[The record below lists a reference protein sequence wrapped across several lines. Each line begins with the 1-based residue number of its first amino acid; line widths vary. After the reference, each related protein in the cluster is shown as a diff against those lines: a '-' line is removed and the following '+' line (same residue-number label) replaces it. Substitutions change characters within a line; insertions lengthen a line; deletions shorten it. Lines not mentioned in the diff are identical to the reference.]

1 MPATIHDVAK
11 LAGVGIGTV
20 SSVLNNSRPVNEATR
35 QRVLAAVEKLDFVPN
50 PSGRRLSMG
59 KTHTIA
65 VIITYF
71 TTASQF
77 ERLRGV
83 MSVIAESDY
92 DISLFAIE
100 TIPQRQR
107 VFQTVP
113 RRGRVD
119 GLLIFSL
126 NPTKDDL
133 RRIRQEDIPAVLV
146 EGYHPELPHIFL
158 DDVAAA
164 RKAVQHL
171 IDLGHQKIAY
181 ISDYLDDLFSSDFN
195 RNRYMGYRQA
205 LEGAGIPVRPDYH
218 RQGWHTRDNGRQMAM
233 DLLNLPDPPSA
244 IFAFSDELALGALE
258 GARDLG
264 LRVPQE
270 LSVVGYD
277 DIELAHFAQLT
288 TVRQNLF
295 ESGVQGVEL
304 LLDRIENPA
313 APPAQLQLP
322 TELVVRKTTAPPADQ
337 LRSGQ
342 SRKSNGSALDN

>member
-20 SSVLNNSRPVNEATR
+20 SSVLNESRPVQEATR
-35 QRVLAAVEKLDFVPN
+35 QKVLAAIAQLDFVPN

-71 TTASQF
+71 TNPAQF

-92 DISLFAIE
+92 DINLFAVE
-100 TIPQRQR
+100 TIPQRNKI
-107 VFQTVP
+107 FQTVP

-119 GLLIFSL
+119 GMLIFSL
-126 NPTKDDL
+126 APTKDDL
-133 RRIRQEDIPAVLV
+133 RRIRQEDLPVVLV
-146 EGYHPELPHIFL
+146 EGYHPELPHIFI

-164 RKAVQHL
+164 RNAVQHL
-171 IDLGHQKIAY
+171 IDLGHRKIAY
-181 ISDYLDDLFSSDFN
+181 ISDYLDDLFNSGFN
-195 RNRYMGYRQA
+195 RNRYLGYRQA
-205 LEGAGIPVRPDYH
+205 LEAAGLPVRPDYH
-218 RQGWHTRDNGRQMAM
+218 RQGWHTRQNAQQMTL
-233 DLLNLPDPPSA
+233 DLLKLPDPPSA
-244 IFAFSDELALGALE
+244 IFAFSDELALGTLE
-258 GARDLG
+258 AVRDLG
-264 LRVPQE
+264 LRVPDD

-288 TVRQNLF
+288 TMRQHLF

-304 LLDRIENPA
+304 LLDRIENP
-313 APPAQLQLP
+313 
-322 TELVVRKTTAPPADQ
+322 TAPPTHLRLVPELIIRQTTAAPSEQPQ
-337 LRSGQ
+337 LR
-342 SRKSNGSALDN
+342 

>member
-1 MPATIHDVAK
+1 
-11 LAGVGIGTV
+11 
-20 SSVLNNSRPVNEATR
+20 VLNNSRPVNEATR

-71 TTASQF
+71 TISSQF

-100 TIPQRQR
+100 TIPQRQK

-133 RRIRQEDIPAVLV
+133 RRVRQENIPVVLV

-164 RKAVQHL
+164 RDAVQHL
-171 IDLGHQKIAY
+171 VHLGHQRIAY
-181 ISDYLDDLFSSDFN
+181 ISDYLDDLFNSGFS

-205 LEGAGIPVRPDYH
+205 LEAAGIAVRPEYH
-218 RQGWHTRDNGRQMAM
+218 RQGWHSRENGRQMAL
-233 DLLNLPDPPSA
+233 DLLNLPDPPTA
-244 IFAFSDELALGALE
+244 IFAFSDELALGVLE
-258 GARDLG
+258 AARDLG
-264 LRVPQE
+264 LKVPDE

-304 LLDRIENPA
+304 LLDTFDNPDG
-313 APPAQLQLP
+313 PPIQLQLS
-322 TELVVRKTTAPPADQ
+322 TKLVVRKTTAPPKG
-337 LRSGQ
+337 RSG
-342 SRKSNGSALDN
+342 SK

>member
-1 MPATIHDVAK
+1 MPATIHDVAN

-20 SSVLNNSRPVNEATR
+20 SSVLNNSRPVNETTR
-35 QRVLAAVEKLDFVPN
+35 QRVLTAIAALDFVPN

-65 VIITYF
+65 VVITYF
-71 TTASQF
+71 TNTAQF

-92 DISLFAIE
+92 DISLFAVE
-100 TIPQRQR
+100 TIPQRNR

-126 NPTKDDL
+126 HPTKDDL
-133 RRIRQEDIPAVLV
+133 HRIHQENVPVVLV
-146 EGYHPELPHIFL
+146 EGYHPELPHIFI
-158 DDVAAA
+158 DDMAAA
-164 RKAVQHL
+164 RNGVQHL
-171 IDLGHQKIAY
+171 INLGHRKIAY
-181 ISDYLDDLFSSDFN
+181 ISDYLDDLFSSGFN

-205 LEGAGIPVRPDYH
+205 LEGAGIPVVPEYH
-218 RQGWHTRDNGRQMAM
+218 RQGWHSRANGRQMTL
-233 DLLNLPDPPSA
+233 DLLKLPQPPTA

-258 GARDLG
+258 AARDVG
-264 LRVPQE
+264 LKVPDD

-288 TVRQNLF
+288 TMRQHLF

-304 LLDRIENPA
+304 LLDRIDNPE
-313 APPAQLQLP
+313 APLPQLQLAP
-322 TELVVRKTTAPPADQ
+322 ELIVRQTTAPVET
-337 LRSGQ
+337 G
-342 SRKSNGSALDN
+342 

>member
-35 QRVLAAVEKLDFVPN
+35 QKVLAAITQLDFVPN

-71 TTASQF
+71 TNTAQF

-92 DISLFAIE
+92 DINLFAVE
-100 TIPQRQR
+100 TIPQRNKI
-107 VFQTVP
+107 FQTVP

-119 GLLIFSL
+119 GMLIFSL
-126 NPTKDDL
+126 TPTKDDL
-133 RRIRQEDIPAVLV
+133 RRIHQEELPVVLV
-146 EGYHPELPHIFL
+146 EGYHPELPHIFV
-158 DDVAAA
+158 DDMAAA
-164 RKAVQHL
+164 RNAVQHL
-171 IDLGHQKIAY
+171 IDLGHRKIAY
-181 ISDYLDDLFSSDFN
+181 ISDYLDDLFSSGFN
-195 RNRYMGYRQA
+195 RNRYFGYRQA
-205 LEGAGIPVRPDYH
+205 LEAAGLPVQPEYH
-218 RQGWHTRDNGRQMAM
+218 RQGWHTRQNARQMTM
-233 DLLNLPDPPSA
+233 ELLNLANPPTA

-258 GARDLG
+258 AARDLG
-264 LRVPQE
+264 LRVPDD

-288 TVRQNLF
+288 TMRQHLF
-295 ESGVQGVEL
+295 DSGVQGVEL
-304 LLDRIENPA
+304 LFDRIENPTTPPAHLQLVPELIIRQTTA
-313 APPAQLQLP
+313 APP
-322 TELVVRKTTAPPADQ
+322 K
-337 LRSGQ
+337 
-342 SRKSNGSALDN
+342 